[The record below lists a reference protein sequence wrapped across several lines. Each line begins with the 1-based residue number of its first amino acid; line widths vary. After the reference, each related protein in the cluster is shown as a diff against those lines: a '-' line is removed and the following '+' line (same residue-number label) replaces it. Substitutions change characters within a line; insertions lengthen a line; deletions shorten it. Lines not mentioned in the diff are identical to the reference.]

1 MSKSLDNY
9 IGITEPPQEMFG
21 KLMRISDELMWR
33 YIELLSF
40 QPVSAIAK
48 WREEASAGR
57 NPRDIKVAF
66 AKEIVARFHTE
77 AAARDAETRF
87 EQRHRHGAL
96 PDDIESRTFH
106 APGAEGIPVTHAI
119 TLSGL
124 SPSNSESARLVEQGG
139 VKLDG
144 APVSDRMLRIPQG
157 ATVTI
162 QVGKRK
168 FVRVTIK

>member
-1 MSKSLDNY
+1 M
-9 IGITEPPQEMFG
+9 
-21 KLMRISDELMWR
+21 
-33 YIELLSF
+33 
-40 QPVSAIAK
+40 
-48 WREEASAGR
+48 
-57 NPRDIKVAF
+57 
-66 AKEIVARFHTE
+66 
-77 AAARDAETRF
+77 
-87 EQRHRHGAL
+87 
-96 PDDIESRTFH
+96 
-106 APGAEGIPVTHAI
+106 PVTHAI

-157 ATVTI
+157 ATVTL